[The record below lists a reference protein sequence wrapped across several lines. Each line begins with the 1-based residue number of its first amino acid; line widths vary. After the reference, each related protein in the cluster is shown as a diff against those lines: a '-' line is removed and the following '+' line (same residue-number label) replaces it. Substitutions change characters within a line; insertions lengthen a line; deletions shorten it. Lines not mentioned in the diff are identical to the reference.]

1 MGEPAIKLTPPF
13 NKDEKQKAET
23 PKSAPKSKVT
33 KYHLMALCTVV
44 LVLITL
50 LSYQWFIYSKSNIET
65 NNAYVEA
72 DIYNVQSRM
81 MGYVKELSVEEGD
94 PVKKGQTLLA
104 LDDTDINVEKAFKE
118 VKLKKANVDFERAT
132 RLVKEK
138 LISQSDFELVE
149 ANKVAAE
156 TDFKGSELKLQYTH
170 IFAPVDGV
178 VAKTSIRSSQFIQP
192 GQNLVT
198 VVSNKNIWIKANYK
212 ETQIQKVKPG
222 QKVTIEV
229 DAYPGVEFH
238 GQVAELYPSSGAV
251 LSLLPPE
258 NATGNFTKVVQ
269 RIPVKI
275 SVEQN
280 DSYPLKM
287 GMSVVTTIHIDSDH
301 IDSDHIDSGE
311 QP

>member
-1 MGEPAIKLTPPF
+1 MGEPAIKLTPPSS
-13 NKDEKQKAET
+13 NDERKKAET
-23 PKSAPKSKVT
+23 PKSTQKNKIT
-33 KYHLMALCTVV
+33 KIHLMAICGVA
-44 LVLITL
+44 LVLITM
-50 LSYQWFIYSKSNIET
+50 LSYQWFIYSKTHIET

-94 PVKKGQTLLA
+94 PVKKNQTLLV

-118 VKLKKANVDFERAT
+118 VKLKKANVDFERAVK
-132 RLVKEK
+132 LVKEK

-149 ANKVAAE
+149 ANKIAAE

-170 IFAPVDGV
+170 VSAPADGV
-178 VAKTSIRSSQFIQP
+178 VAKTSIRSGQFIQP

-198 VVSNKNIWIKANYK
+198 VVSNKSIWIKANYK

-222 QKVTIEV
+222 QKVSIEV

-275 SVEQN
+275 SVQQN
-280 DSYPLKM
+280 EAYPLKV
-287 GMSVVTTIHIDSDH
+287 GMSVVTTIHTDSDY
-301 IDSDHIDSGE
+301 